1 MSSTNPIS
9 EKTIRAIDTRVRR
22 QLSAAILILLIAILA
37 SCAPPGPAEPP
48 SRIGGRVFG
57 VECDPATLEMKHG
70 ETQEIKLA
78 DVGGEGK
85 VTGFRIGSIRGDGA
99 IVVTQTPAPNNTGW
113 STLPGAVQVKSTAV
127 DGPTRTVTYYI
138 EILLGGRQGDRIAGG
153 NIWCQVNVK
162 HLAPPT
168 PTFTPTFT
176 PTHTPTPTPPVK
188 ESLVKCKVEMKHGET
203 KDIKLESYDARLTN
217 FFIGTVFGDGQIKV
231 SAVPVGIVR
240 VESLAVDG
248 PTRTETY
255 YINIIAGGS
264 QETNVTGANL
274 WCQVKVHHVA
284 PTPTLSPTPK
294 GAYIITD
301 DGFRVTYSG
310 PLEVPTGGTPRV
322 PVGFRFKV
330 LTPDGLPARG
340 DLTVTL
346 WVTDSDP
353 NAKHATAELDPQGEV
368 TIPFDIDWPAGT
380 ILELLFSHEG
390 KVYVLTHITVTP

>member
-1 MSSTNPIS
+1 MKTN
-9 EKTIRAIDTRVRR
+9 RVIDTRVRR
-22 QLSAAILILLIAILA
+22 QLLAVALFVAILA
-37 SCAPPGPAEPP
+37 SCAPPGQPEAP

-57 VECDPATLEMKHG
+57 VECNPATLEMKHG

-85 VTGFRIGSIRGDGA
+85 VTDFRIGSIRGDGA

-284 PTPTLSPTPK
+284 PTPTPTPSPKPK

-301 DGFRVTYSG
+301 DGFRVTYTG
-310 PLEVPTGGTPRV
+310 PLEVPTGGELLAI
-322 PVGFRFKV
+322 FQV
-330 LTPDGLPARG
+330 LKPDGLPAKG
-340 DLTVTL
+340 GLTISV
-346 WVTDSDP
+346 WASPSDP
-353 NAKHATAELDPQGEV
+353 YAVHATAELDEQGNV
-368 TIPFDIDWPAGT
+368 KIPVDINWPPGT
-380 ILELLFSHEG
+380 ILRLLFSHLG
-390 KVYVLTHITVTP
+390 KAYEFAFEITVTP